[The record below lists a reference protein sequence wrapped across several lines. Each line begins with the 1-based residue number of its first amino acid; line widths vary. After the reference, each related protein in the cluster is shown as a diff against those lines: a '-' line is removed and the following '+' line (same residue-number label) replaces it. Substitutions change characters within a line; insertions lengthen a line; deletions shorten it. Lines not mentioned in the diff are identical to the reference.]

1 MGSHKD
7 NGWEWHFLWRRPL
20 FDCEIDSA
28 INFLG
33 EVEGRPIQQQGDD
46 EWEWIGHPSGTYST
60 HNAYQFLWEGGAAGS
75 KEDCFAEIWKLRI
88 PRKTAVFA
96 WRLFKD
102 RLPTKKNLHRRQVQ
116 IMDLLCPFCGRVEE
130 EASHLFIHCTK
141 IQPIWWE
148 TMSWMNIKSVLSLNP
163 KCHFLQHS
171 FVQVDGI
178 RVKRWQCWWVAV
190 AWSIWQMR
198 NRIIFSNEI
207 FNGNKLVEDAM
218 FLIWTWLRNSEKDFT
233 LHFNYWSSHIRQGF
247 LYQ

>member
-1 MGSHKD
+1 
-7 NGWEWHFLWRRPL
+7 
-20 FDCEIDSA
+20 
-28 INFLG
+28 
-33 EVEGRPIQQQGDD
+33 
-46 EWEWIGHPSGTYST
+46 
-60 HNAYQFLWEGGAAGS
+60 
-75 KEDCFAEIWKLRI
+75 
-88 PRKTAVFA
+88 
-96 WRLFKD
+96 
-102 RLPTKKNLHRRQVQ
+102 
-116 IMDLLCPFCGRVEE
+116 
-130 EASHLFIHCTK
+130 
-141 IQPIWWE
+141 
-148 TMSWMNIKSVLSLNP
+148 MSWMNIKSVLSLNP
-163 KCHFLQHS
+163 KCHFLKHS

>member
-1 MGSHKD
+1 
-7 NGWEWHFLWRRPL
+7 
-20 FDCEIDSA
+20 
-28 INFLG
+28 
-33 EVEGRPIQQQGDD
+33 
-46 EWEWIGHPSGTYST
+46 
-60 HNAYQFLWEGGAAGS
+60 
-75 KEDCFAEIWKLRI
+75 
-88 PRKTAVFA
+88 
-96 WRLFKD
+96 
-102 RLPTKKNLHRRQVQ
+102 
-116 IMDLLCPFCGRVEE
+116 MDLLCPFCGRVEE
-130 EASHLFIHCTK
+130 EASHLFIHCNK

-163 KCHFLQHS
+163 KCHFLKHS